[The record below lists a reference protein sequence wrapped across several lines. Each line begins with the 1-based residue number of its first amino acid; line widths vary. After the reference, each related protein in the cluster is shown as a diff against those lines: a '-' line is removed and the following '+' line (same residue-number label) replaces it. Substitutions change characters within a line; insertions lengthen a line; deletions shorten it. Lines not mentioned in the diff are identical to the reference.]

1 MKKTTSKS
9 QKTRA
14 FRRKLLA
21 ASTAAIAGI
30 PVLCSALGLG
40 EIQYQSYLGEPLKAE
55 IDLVNLPAD
64 IDRANLKVRQVDR
77 VEAEK
82 LGVEIISNWHRFE
95 FDVDTS
101 KSNFQVQLNSRTPIK
116 EPYINILVELAW
128 PKGTLYREYTVFLD
142 PAPTLAQSSVAQNS
156 VAQSSAA
163 QRPAPQTVAVP
174 QVRTTAAST
183 EFVKRGVAEQA
194 PAKPRA
200 GQNSQA
206 YRVSSGDTLYGIA
219 HSLNEI
225 SGADVNSTVRW
236 LFNNNPQAFI
246 DGDMNKLVAGKVLV
260 LPEGATISNNSVAS
274 QKTISVAPQQSEGKG
289 RLVLEQAVKVEGKN
303 ELDLLAASAE
313 GSMLEQLSTSR
324 AVLDYLVKENRDLKD
339 RLSYLESSEYLDTL
353 KQLVELQKNEIADLR
368 EQINLA
374 AIPTLA
380 QKSGNDQQVL
390 DEKAATVAAPVE
402 KVSNTA
408 GDSKT
413 IARAGMATLSNPFDT
428 KALERQSFWVYIST
442 ALAFALAAL
451 LALFVW
457 RSRERETGPTT
468 TATSFSSYPD
478 QEQEISTPVYVYQ
491 DAKKEISIDEFL
503 DVNVALAQKQASK
516 QLEEVA
522 SNDFIIDEEIS
533 EVSVQRTSAQ
543 DANQHFEP
551 VVSLREITEKV
562 QQERSKVEYLQQRIK
577 EKTDEYNQRKS
588 EGYEEPKQVEEI
600 EVDPELE
607 KYLKF

>member
-1 MKKTTSKS
+1 MKKTTNKS
-9 QKTRA
+9 LKPRA
-14 FRRKLLA
+14 FQRKLLA
-21 ASTAAIAGI
+21 ASTAVIAGI

-40 EIQYQSYLGEPLKAE
+40 EIQYRSYLGEPLKAE

-142 PAPTLAQSSVAQNS
+142 PAPTLAAKSSL
-156 VAQSSAA
+156 
-163 QRPAPQTVAVP
+163 PKPAVP
-174 QVRTTAAST
+174 QLQTTTASS
-183 EFVKRGVAEQA
+183 ELVKQEIVRDGAPPTKQLTAKDLATMRGD
-194 PAKPRA
+194 
-200 GQNSQA
+200 QA

-219 HSLNEI
+219 HSLNAI
-225 SGADVNSTVRW
+225 SGADVHGTVRW

-246 DGDMNKLVAGKVLV
+246 DGDINKLVAGKILV
-260 LPEGATISNNSVAS
+260 LPEGSAISSSSVAS
-274 QKTISVAPQQSEGKG
+274 QKPTSQTAVKSEG
-289 RLVLEQAVKVEGKN
+289 RLVLEQAARVEGKN
-303 ELDLLAASAE
+303 ELDMLAASAE

-353 KQLVELQKNEIADLR
+353 KQLVELQKNEISDLR
-368 EQINLA
+368 
-374 AIPTLA
+374 A
-380 QKSGNDQQVL
+380 QLVG
-390 DEKAATVAAPVE
+390 TAAPLTQAPNQSSTE
-402 KVSNTA
+402 PLASTEETA
-408 GDSKT
+408 EENKDVQVQT
-413 IARAGMATLSNPFDT
+413 ARAGMAAISNPFAATNTLDGQNVW
-428 KALERQSFWVYIST
+428 AWLST
-442 ALAFALAAL
+442 ALAVALAAL

-457 RSRERETGPTT
+457 RSREQRAPFKSVDVSTYREDKQDL
-468 TATSFSSYPD
+468 AAQVF
-478 QEQEISTPVYVYQ
+478 VYQ
-491 DAKKEISIDEFL
+491 DEKKEISIDEFL
-503 DVNVALAQKQASK
+503 DVNVALAQKQARRK
-516 QLEEVA
+516 VEDVA
-522 SNDFIIDEEIS
+522 SNDFTIDELNANANTQTP
-533 EVSVQRTSAQ
+533 VQDLDTRQ
-543 DANQHFEP
+543 NVEP

-588 EGYEEPKQVEEI
+588 DGYEEPKQVEEI